1 MSAAATLLVVYRNF
15 MLMVHRCQY
24 AHAQLLRQEIPEFC
38 AFSGYSFIDSWT
50 FEVKPYND
58 LNGN

>member
-50 FEVKPYND
+50 FEVKPYNT
-58 LNGN
+58 